1 MFPSPSP
8 DRPVNSGARATTR
21 QLSGILSALLLMLLL
36 LTGCDGG
43 IFGTGDG
50 GDIVSP
56 TDVEGSDP
64 TDNGT
69 EPDEGDSIA
78 PEEPVT
84 EPESPL
90 APGADSGDATI
101 ELRAFENLDTG
112 SDSATPLLSLI
123 NLSQQSLGAFSD
135 TDTQALFSAPVQ
147 PGALSPRVTV
157 PLGTESL
164 SVIDT
169 DTDNTQLV
177 LSPLNLGNASVTTLI
192 ARDRLAEPGAGPG
205 AGPGADPETD
215 IDPETSSATVDIL
228 ALPARLS
235 LSDDALARVRL
246 LQVYPIAGDDRAGQM
261 MLLPAGANPGGS
273 EVSLGLVS
281 AADFL
286 QTLVYQTVTA
296 GSYELQDSLSRF
308 APYPL
313 TLSPGH
319 AYTLILTGSETVLL
333 IVQDSETG
341 G

>member
-36 LTGCDGG
+36 TGCDGG

-56 TDVEGSDP
+56 ADVEGSDP

-69 EPDEGDSIA
+69 EPDEGDSTA

-192 ARDRLAEPGAGPG
+192 ARDRLAEPGA
-205 AGPGADPETD
+205 DPETD

-246 LQVYPIAGDDRAGQM
+246 LQVYPIADDDRAGQM

-286 QTLVYQTVTA
+286 QTVVYQTVTA